1 MNKKI
6 NIGIVGCG
14 AIGSSLAKTVKLQL
28 SKQANLAAFYDFDS
42 VKALKLAKGLR
53 VNKGSVVNNLGALI
67 KKSDLVIEAA
77 SAACSWDIAQ
87 KSLNK
92 GRSVMIMSVG
102 GVIERV
108 TQLNN
113 LAQKHNT
120 HVYIPSGAIAGIDAL
135 KAAASGKIDKVT
147 LTTYK
152 NPLAFKGVRYV
163 EESGINLSSIKSD
176 KVLFSGPAV
185 KAVKLF
191 PQNINVAAVLSM
203 AGIGAKKTIVKIV
216 ACPKAGKNIHQI
228 EIESSAGKI
237 TTRTENVLH
246 PENPKTSYLAVLA
259 AVATLKQI
267 LVPVKIG
274 T

>member
-1 MNKKI
+1 MDKRIK
-6 NIGIVGCG
+6 IGIVGCG
-14 AIGSSLAKTVKLQL
+14 AIGSSLAKRVGKQL
-28 SKQANLAAFYDFDS
+28 SSKAVLAAFYDFDS
-42 VKALKLAKGLR
+42 PKALKLAKGLGVGKNSI
-53 VNKGSVVNNLGALI
+53 VNSLDELI

-77 SAACSWDIAQ
+77 SAACSWDVAQ
-87 KSLNK
+87 KSLSK

-102 GVIERV
+102 GIIDRV
-108 TQLNN
+108 KKLNT
-113 LAQKHNT
+113 LAEKYNA
-120 HVYIPSGAIAGIDAL
+120 HVYVPSGAIAGIDAL

-152 NPLAFKGVRYV
+152 NPLAFKGVKSV
-163 EESGINLSSIKSD
+163 EKSGIDLTKIKSD
-176 KVLFSGPAV
+176 KVLYSGPAE

-216 ACPKAGKNIHQI
+216 ASPKASRNIHQI

>member
-1 MNKKI
+1 MLNKIK
-6 NIGIVGCG
+6 IGIVGCG
-14 AIGSSLAKTVKLQL
+14 AIGSSLAKTVSSQL
-28 SKQANLAAFYDFDS
+28 SKNADLVAFYDFDS
-42 VKALKLAKGLR
+42 AKALKLAKALG
-53 VNKGSVVNNLGALI
+53 VKTNSVVNNLDSLI
-67 KKSDLVIEAA
+67 NRSDLVIEAA
-77 SAACSWDIAQ
+77 SAVSSWDIAR

-92 GRSVMIMSVG
+92 ARSVMIMSVG

-108 TQLNN
+108 AQLNK
-113 LAQKHNT
+113 LAQKHNA

-135 KAAASGKIDKVT
+135 KAAASGNINKVT

-152 NPLAFKGVRYV
+152 NPQAFKGVKFI
-163 EESGINLSSIKSD
+163 ENSGIKLANIKSD
-176 KVLFSGPAV
+176 KILYSGPAV
-185 KAVKLF
+185 MAVKLF

-203 AGIGAKKTIVKIV
+203 AGIGAKKTIIKIV
-216 ACPKAGKNIHQI
+216 ASPKANRNIHQI